1 MFWGHALG
9 SRQSLRANV
18 HRERPKGTVVTQ
30 YHTQGGRADAGTQT
44 GGAENAVLPELG
56 GGGHGE
62 GYRGGN

>member
-1 MFWGHALG
+1 M
-9 SRQSLRANV
+9 

-56 GGGHGE
+56 GGGTVRGTGE
-62 GYRGGN
+62 ETDFGLGLERRRRAVHSL